1 MTDADIPGFVKVFQE
16 SSTTSIFNFSD
27 NVALGHSG
35 RSVSS
40 LCSGFLEV
48 PLQHQH
54 VSGEKVQFDEYTAG
68 PTKAPVKKSQE
79 LCSKKDHNNKVQRC
93 TCSNGENMGSAW
105 LHNKFV
111 SPPIAMAP
119 KSFRRSKAFFA
130 IHLQGCQRAR

>member
-40 LCSGFLEV
+40 LCSGFPDV

-54 VSGEKVQFDEYTAG
+54 VSGEKVQFDDYKAG
-68 PTKAPVKKSQE
+68 PKKAPVIDRCIFSSRTYM
-79 LCSKKDHNNKVQRC
+79 CS
-93 TCSNGENMGSAW
+93 
-105 LHNKFV
+105 
-111 SPPIAMAP
+111 
-119 KSFRRSKAFFA
+119 
-130 IHLQGCQRAR
+130 

>member
-1 MTDADIPGFVKVFQE
+1 MTDADIPGFVKVVQE

-68 PTKAPVKKSQE
+68 PTKAPVKKSPDNRVRKKTTIKKCKGVPVPMERIWAQLGFTAS
-79 LCSKKDHNNKVQRC
+79 LCH
-93 TCSNGENMGSAW
+93 
-105 LHNKFV
+105 H
-111 SPPIAMAP
+111 
-119 KSFRRSKAFFA
+119 
-130 IHLQGCQRAR
+130 

>member
-1 MTDADIPGFVKVFQE
+1 MTDADIPGFVKVVKD
-16 SSTTSIFNFSD
+16 SSTTSIFNLFFSD

-68 PTKAPVKKSQE
+68 PKKAPVKKSQE
-79 LCSKKDHNNKVQRC
+79 SCSKKRPQ
-93 TCSNGENMGSAW
+93 
-105 LHNKFV
+105 
-111 SPPIAMAP
+111 
-119 KSFRRSKAFFA
+119 
-130 IHLQGCQRAR
+130 